1 MVEARLESLVQRLE
15 VAVARAEGLSGGQ
28 SSGGGQAPSGGSGGC
43 ALAKSYVTAVTPLMD
58 AVKAKTAEL
67 GNQYVTG
74 KHFFVDIFIWTF

>member
-28 SSGGGQAPSGGSGGC
+28 SSGGQSSSGGSGGC
-43 ALAKSYVTAVTPLMD
+43 ALAKSYVTAIAPLMD
-58 AVKAKTAEL
+58 AVKATTAEL